1 MYLNLTCKWD
11 EDVAV
16 FYKYWTIATL
26 NFTEYAFILI
36 KIIYGFNFFL
46 IIIDQSIQ
54 DELFL
59 DFDFYLFEQWAN
71 MFHYNVL
78 IS

>member
-1 MYLNLTCKWD
+1 M
-11 EDVAV
+11 V
-16 FYKYWTIATL
+16 
-26 NFTEYAFILI
+26 LI
-36 KIIYGFNFFL
+36 SF

-59 DFDFYLFEQWAN
+59 DFDFYLFEQWAI

-78 IS
+78 ISKTRRVAFSTMNSLNSVMGRYQYACETVL